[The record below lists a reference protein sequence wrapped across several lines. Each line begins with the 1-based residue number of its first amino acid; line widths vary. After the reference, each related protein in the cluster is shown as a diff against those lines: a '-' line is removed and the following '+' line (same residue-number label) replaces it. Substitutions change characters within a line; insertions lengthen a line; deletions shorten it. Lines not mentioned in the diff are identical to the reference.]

1 MNGPTRERDE
11 RAPLPRE
18 APSSSPRTDAHW
30 DGTIIPALPSSPTDS
45 ALSACRA
52 ASSAVGS
59 SRAAALRAA
68 ASPVA
73 ASPVAAGERRPRV
86 KPSSRRERQA
96 FPWKAAALCCAAVGA
111 GIGVSWRE
119 WVGGWTAFA
128 PLAAVSP
135 VDRAAG
141 RDATERAAESS
152 ATRTASSPAGSAVTA
167 LRVFSAAVSAPA
179 ESGSEGAAWRPP
191 ADPSFR
197 FPVARASRE
206 AALPTAR
213 AEAQTL
219 APPLRLPP
227 ARLSLPAEY
236 EEQAAIVLGCGEL
249 VECYP
254 DMLAQLVQ
262 ALKGRVALLALVP
275 DDACREKVRSVL
287 AARGQSDDAVEFV
300 SVPHNTMWTRDYG
313 PFIVRQPNGEPAM
326 TDLIYVGADRRKDDL
341 VPWWL
346 GKNYSLPVVHV
357 PLTLEGGNLLGNGR
371 GLCLTTTKTLLKNR
385 ERGLD
390 DDEILRLLDQYF
402 GAEQTVVLEPLQRE
416 STGHVDMFAVF
427 VDADTVLVGRYDA
440 SIDPQNAA
448 ILDRNAARLAS
459 VHFAGRPLEVVRV
472 PMPSNADGKF
482 RTYTNAVFANG
493 VLLLPRYGDLD
504 PEGLHAALAA
514 YRRFLPDWK
523 CITIDATKV
532 IEMGGALHCMTLN
545 LAALPAPPL
554 APAASRAPLPA
565 RRSSRRG

>member
-1 MNGPTRERDE
+1 M
-11 RAPLPRE
+11 
-18 APSSSPRTDAHW
+18 
-30 DGTIIPALPSSPTDS
+30 
-45 ALSACRA
+45 
-52 ASSAVGS
+52 
-59 SRAAALRAA
+59 
-68 ASPVA
+68 
-73 ASPVAAGERRPRV
+73 
-86 KPSSRRERQA
+86 
-96 FPWKAAALCCAAVGA
+96 
-111 GIGVSWRE
+111 
-119 WVGGWTAFA
+119 
-128 PLAAVSP
+128 SP
-135 VDRAAG
+135 VDRRSGQAGSERSAAPLTTG
-141 RDATERAAESS
+141 S
-152 ATRTASSPAGSAVTA
+152 ASTAAGSAVTA
-167 LRVFSAAVSAPA
+167 LRVFSPTSAPA
-179 ESGSEGAAWRPP
+179 AESTDERAVGGSPAA
-191 ADPSFR
+191 PSFR
-197 FPVARASRE
+197 FPVARASGDGT
-206 AALPTAR
+206 APSAR
-213 AEAQTL
+213 AEGAAL
-219 APPLRLPP
+219 ARPMRLPP

-287 AARGQSDDAVEFV
+287 SARGQSDEAVEFV

-313 PFIVRQPNGEPAM
+313 PFIVRQPNGSPAM

-357 PLTLEGGNLLGNGR
+357 PLTLEGGNLLSNGR
-371 GLCLTTTKTLLKNR
+371 GLCLTTTKVLLKNR
-385 ERGLD
+385 ERGLE

-448 ILDRNAARLAS
+448 ILDRNALRLAN
-459 VHFAGRPLEVVRV
+459 VLYEGRPLEVVRV

-504 PEGLHAALAA
+504 PDGLHAALAA
-514 YRRFLPDWK
+514 YHRFLPDWK

-554 APAASRAPLPA
+554 PPSSSRAPLPA